1 MVGIVEITIILMVI
15 IFFTNGEVINLP
27 FEPLNYLLRS
37 LQHAN
42 ILHLISNSYALF
54 QLRGFADQL
63 GVKQF
68 LIMMVI
74 IWVISSALLY
84 ILHQLVPQ
92 VKTTTVGFSAVI
104 LGLTLVYYYTVTGEL
119 NFSSL
124 NLLANILPHLFFD

>member
-1 MVGIVEITIILMVI
+1 M
-15 IFFTNGEVINLP
+15 
-27 FEPLNYLLRS
+27 
-37 LQHAN
+37 
-42 ILHLISNSYALF
+42 ISNSYALF

-124 NLLANILPHLFFD
+124 NLLANILPHLFIPGISFWGHLSGILGGIAYVMITF